1 MWALCRDIMTD
12 CLTSAAIVS
21 LVRGIIFYIGRNHTF
36 NLAYAN
42 YLDII
47 LTATETSAG
56 LMCACLPL
64 TKPIIIR
71 FTKWLQSLHILDSN
85 IKGWTTLSESTKTA
99 QDNSRTITRTKDYHV
114 QLLPMADVANSQTS
128 TLVGAVDKP
137 WQSVG
142 AYKTTVCC
150 ESVSHRDPSHA
161 DKQWEMQLTWGSGK
175 Q

>member
-1 MWALCRDIMTD
+1 MTD
-12 CLTSAAIVS
+12 NVSSAAIVS

-42 YLDII
+42 YLDIV

-64 TKPIIIR
+64 TKPIMIR
-71 FTKWLQSLHILDSN
+71 FTKWLQRLRLLDTKYKDWST
-85 IKGWTTLSESTKTA
+85 ISDTAKDKKG
-99 QDNSRTITRTKDYHV
+99 TITRMKDYHV

-142 AYKTTVCC
+142 PYKTTVCC
-150 ESVSHRDPSHA
+150 ESVAHCDPSHA
-161 DKQWEMQLTWGSGK
+161 AKQWEMQDTWGSVK
-175 Q
+175 TT